1 MNLLNAVKVLNEKA
15 AREKWYYYCDPTLAF
30 PDSFHDPLLN
40 AWRAKAAGRVM
51 PRRSEMTARDLKD
64 VLRNIVVF
72 ERVSQN
78 PSHYRFRLIGTNL
91 TSMAPRDY
99 TGKMFE
105 ETLPQHHIERWVQC
119 YDLVLASDRPLRF
132 LGRVHLE
139 GKEYLDADNLYV
151 PLANDN
157 DEPTFAMALCRY
169 TPRRG
174 ADDRSWESQIA
185 SIPASVP

>member
-1 MNLLNAVKVLNEKA
+1 MSLLNAVKVLNEKA

-30 PDSFHDPLLN
+30 TDSFHDPLLN
-40 AWRAKAAGRVM
+40 TWRAKRAGRVM
-51 PRRSEMTARDLKD
+51 PRRSELTARDLKD

-78 PSHYRFRLIGTNL
+78 PSHYRWRLIGTRI
-91 TSMAPRDY
+91 TEVAGDH
-99 TGKMFE
+99 TGKTFE
-105 ETLPQHHIERWVQC
+105 ETLPQNHMERWVQC

-174 ADDRSWESQIA
+174 ADDQSWENLIA
-185 SIPASVP
+185 SIPGVLP